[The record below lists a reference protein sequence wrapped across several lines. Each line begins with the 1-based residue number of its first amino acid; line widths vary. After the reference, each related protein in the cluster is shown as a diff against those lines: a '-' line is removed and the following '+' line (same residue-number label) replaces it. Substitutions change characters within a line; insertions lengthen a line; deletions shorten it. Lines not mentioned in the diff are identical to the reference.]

1 MLVCENYAVK
11 SGIYPP
17 VFTWRRKKKRQGE
30 FNIQAKNNILSFVT
44 DKHFIMR

>member
-1 MLVCENYAVK
+1 MLLNLGSTLQCLLE
-11 SGIYPP
+11 GE
-17 VFTWRRKKKRQGE
+17 KKKRQGE